1 MDDAKALIA
10 ASPLKILAC
19 DDLDEAAKMVSLGH
33 NTREGIHTC
42 CVFDQIMDM
51 HIRVMDKAIISLSL
65 SSPSFFFPS
74 SVFLSQVVKLSE
86 IVSLAKEAQV
96 DVKFQ
101 LPI

>member
-19 DDLDEAAKMVSLGH
+19 DDLDEAAKMVGGRAPHPRFGLPPNAAVSCVG
-33 NTREGIHTC
+33 TC
-42 CVFDQIMDM
+42 
-51 HIRVMDKAIISLSL
+51 R
-65 SSPSFFFPS
+65 
-74 SVFLSQVVKLSE
+74 QVVRLSE

-96 DVKFQ
+96 DITFQ